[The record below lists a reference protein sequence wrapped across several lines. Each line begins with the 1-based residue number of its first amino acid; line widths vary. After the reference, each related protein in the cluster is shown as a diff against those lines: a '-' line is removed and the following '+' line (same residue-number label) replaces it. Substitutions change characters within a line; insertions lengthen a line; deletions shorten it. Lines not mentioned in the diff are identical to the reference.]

1 MKTFRASRGPFS
13 QQPYYELSEVE
24 SICLDELIRTGLY
37 PDAPQP
43 IRIDR
48 FIEKRFGFVPEYE
61 DLPEG
66 VLGFSQFTENGVEK
80 IIVARTLDEDQSQ
93 STQRRVRTTLAH
105 EAGHVLLHA
114 HLFAFSKQTPLF
126 GDQSEAGKPKVLCR
140 EVPDESNKQLP
151 GYKGEWWEYQANMAM
166 GALLLPRPLVEVTLK
181 PFLAPSGSLGLS
193 QIDESRRSEAV
204 ASIAEVFDVNPIVA
218 RLRLNALYPVNSNQ
232 MSL

>member
-1 MKTFRASRGPFS
+1 MKTFRASKGPFS
-13 QQPYYELSEVE
+13 EQPFYELSEVE
-24 SICLDELIRTGLY
+24 SMCLDELIRAGLY

-48 FIEKRFGFVPEYE
+48 FIEKRFGFITEYE

-66 VLGFSQFTENGVEK
+66 ILGLSQFTQNGVEK
-80 IIVARTLDEDQSQ
+80 IIVARSLDEDQSQ
-93 STQRRVRTTLAH
+93 YNQRRVRTTLAH

-114 HLFAFSKQTPLF
+114 HLFAFSEQPALF
-126 GDQSEAGKPKVLCR
+126 GDKTDTGKPKVLCR

-166 GALLLPRPLVEVTLK
+166 GALLLPRPLVEEALK
-181 PFLAPSGSLGLS
+181 PFLTSSGSLGFS
-193 QIDESRRSEAV
+193 QIDVARRSA
-204 ASIAEVFDVNPIVA
+204 AINSIAEDFDVNPIVA
-218 RLRLNALYPVNSNQ
+218 RLRLNVLYPMNSNQ